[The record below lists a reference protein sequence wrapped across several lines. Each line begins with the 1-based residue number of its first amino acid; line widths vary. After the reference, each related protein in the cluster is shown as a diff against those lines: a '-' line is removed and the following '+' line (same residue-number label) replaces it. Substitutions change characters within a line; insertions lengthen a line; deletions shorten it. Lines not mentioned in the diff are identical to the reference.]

1 MQKLR
6 LFCLVLPGV
15 HHRLVANQQEVVNL
29 LSFVSKGFESMATQI
44 LDAFVSQEEAMREQD
59 CQTGKVYME
68 LAQSLLGEGSSPV
81 RTPPNRSHI

>member
-6 LFCLVLPGV
+6 LFCLVLPSV

-44 LDAFVSQEEAMREQD
+44 LDAFVSHEEAMREQD
-59 CQTGKVYME
+59 CQAGKVYME